1 MKDNFQGNLVNID
14 NLLFNL
20 SDAVQNIPITKKK
33 KDSNKKDEELL
44 EEDEP
49 LYEEIRDKILRF
61 VRDYIISKNYT
72 VRKAFDIES

>member
-1 MKDNFQGNLVNID
+1 LKDNFQGNLVNID

-49 LYEEIRDKILRF
+49 LDEEIRDKILRF